1 VPSVGPNPFA
11 GVKNM
16 SNFNDRIIRA
26 AKLDASVYEEVEE
39 DTTALK
45 QAMAVVVLSSIAAGI
60 GTTTSGGLSVIMV
73 IITGT
78 ILALI
83 GWYIW
88 AYITYFIGT
97 RLLPEPQT
105 KADYGQLLRTIGF
118 SSSPGLIRI
127 FCIIP
132 GLSGIISVIAA
143 VWMLVAMVVAVRQAL
158 DYRSTFRAVAVC
170 IIGWIIQSLFLIVVL
185 AIIGN
190 LLK

>member
-1 VPSVGPNPFA
+1 
-11 GVKNM
+11 M

-143 VWMLVAMVVAVRQAL
+143 VWMLIAMVVAVRQAL

-170 IIGWIIQSLFLIVVL
+170 IIGWVIQSLFLIVVL

>member
-170 IIGWIIQSLFLIVVL
+170 IIGWVIQSLFLIVVL